1 MLLNTKDILEELGKQ
16 MVADIRA
23 QLRKE
28 DKIASGDLFRSLAYK
43 ADEKELKI
51 VAPGVLYEV
60 IVDKGRRRGAK
71 HPPSTKKF
79 PNMFI
84 RKWISDKNITARD
97 VAPER
102 LPYAI
107 ANSIHN
113 EGIDGIDFTNQTIQ
127 KFRPIINQSIGVEY
141 QKELDRLM
149 KEIKQIMNM

>member
-1 MLLNTKDILEELGKQ
+1 MVLNTKDILEELGKQ

-28 DKIASGDLFRSLAYK
+28 DKVASGDLFRALDYE

-60 IVDKGRRRGAK
+60 IVDKGRTRGAK
-71 HPPSTKKF
+71 HPPLSS
-79 PNMFI
+79 I

-97 VAPER
+97 VKQER

-107 ANSIHN
+107 VNSIHN